1 MIMKNIIW
9 MSIWTLGFFAT
20 GVFLFW
26 EGIKLLK
33 QKRLIENI
41 PTSKIRSLAMGL
53 VEIYGEVVPAYKE
66 ILKSPFSN
74 KDCVYYSYTIEEYR
88 SSGKSSHWVTV
99 SSGHEEQPFYL
110 KDDTGG
116 VLIDSKGAN
125 VNVSRDFEFKP
136 GFGRKT
142 PDAIINFLN
151 AKGMSRK
158 TLFGFVSFGPDEK
171 NMRYREHFIAPK
183 DKLYIMGTAAD
194 NPFVEDGTAKNS
206 VEDIMIQNGKN
217 EKMYY
222 ISDKP
227 ENTLLKE
234 IKWKMLGCIFGGACL
249 SIASLIISFKYMFNL
264 L

>member
-1 MIMKNIIW
+1 MTDIIE
-9 MSIWTLGFFAT
+9 MFIWTLGFFAT

-99 SSGHEEQPFYL
+99 ENGHNEQPFYL

-116 VLIDSKGAN
+116 VLIDSKGAK
-125 VNVSRDFEFKP
+125 VNVSRDFEFNT
-136 GFGRKT
+136 GFGKKT
-142 PDAIINFLN
+142 PDLVLNFLKS
-151 AKGMSRK
+151 KGMSHK
-158 TLFGFVSFGPDEK
+158 TLFGFGK
-171 NMRYREHFIAPK
+171 TMRYKEHFIAPK
-183 DKLYIMGTAAD
+183 DKLYIMGTASD
-194 NPFVEDGTAKNS
+194 NPFVEDGTAKNN
-206 VEDIMIQNGKN
+206 VEDIIIQKGKN

-222 ISDKP
+222 ISDKQ
-227 ENTLLKE
+227 ENALLKE
-234 IKWKMLGCIFGGACL
+234 IKWKMLGFIFGGALLSVVCL
-249 SIASLIISFKYMFNL
+249 SIILKYFDL

>member
-1 MIMKNIIW
+1 MIMKDIIW
-9 MSIWTLGFFAT
+9 MSVWTLGFFAT

-53 VEIYGEVVPAYKE
+53 VEIYGEVVPAYE
-66 ILKSPFSN
+66 ELLKSPFSN
-74 KDCVYYSYTIEEYR
+74 KDCVYYSYIIEEYR
-88 SSGKSSHWVTV
+88 SSGKSSSWVTV
-99 SSGHEEQPFYL
+99 DAGRKEQPFYL
-110 KDDTGG
+110 KDNTGG
-116 VLIDSKGAN
+116 VLIDPKGAN
-125 VNVSRDFEFKP
+125 INVSRDFEFNP
-136 GFGRKT
+136 GFGKKT

-151 AKGMSRK
+151 ANGMSHK
-158 TLFGFVSFGPDEK
+158 TLFGFGNK
-171 NMRYREHFIAPK
+171 TMRYKEYFIAPK

-194 NPFVEDGTAKNS
+194 NPFVEDGTAKDN
-206 VEDIMIQNGKN
+206 VEDVMIQKGNN
-217 EKMYY
+217 EKIYY

-234 IKWKMLGCIFGGACL
+234 IKWKVLGYMIGGACL

>member
-1 MIMKNIIW
+1 MIIKSIFW
-9 MSIWTLGFFAT
+9 MSVLILGFFAT

-26 EGIKLLK
+26 EGIKLSK

-53 VEIYGEVVPAYKE
+53 VEIYGEVVLAYKE

-88 SSGKSSHWVTV
+88 SSGKSSSWVTV
-99 SSGHEEQPFYL
+99 DAGRKEQPFYL
-110 KDDTGG
+110 KDDTSG
-116 VLIDSKGAN
+116 VLIDSKGATIN
-125 VNVSRDFEFKP
+125 ISRDFEFDTT
-136 GFGRKT
+136 GFGKKT
-142 PDAIINFLN
+142 PDTIINFLN
-151 AKGMSRK
+151 SKGMTHK
-158 TLFGFVSFGPDEK
+158 TLFGFGNK
-171 NMRYREHFIAPK
+171 TMRYKEHFIAPK
-183 DKLYIMGTAAD
+183 DKIYILGTAAD
-194 NPFVEDGTAKNS
+194 NPFVEDGTAKDN
-206 VEDIMIQNGKN
+206 VEDVMIQKGKN
-217 EKMYY
+217 EKIYY

-234 IKWKMLGCIFGGACL
+234 MKWKVLGYMVGGACL

>member
-1 MIMKNIIW
+1 MKDIIW

-26 EGIKLLK
+26 NGIKLLK

-74 KDCVYYSYTIEEYR
+74 KDCVYYRYTIEEYR
-88 SSGKSSHWVTV
+88 SSGSSKNSSWVTV
-99 SSGHEEQPFYL
+99 DSGHKEQPFYL

-116 VLIDSKGAN
+116 VLIDPNGAN
-125 VNVSRDFEFKP
+125 INVLRDFEFHTS
-136 GFGRKT
+136 FGKKT
-142 PDAIINFLN
+142 PDTIINFLN
-151 AKGMSRK
+151 ANGMTHK
-158 TLFGFVSFGPDEK
+158 TLFGLGNK
-171 NMRYREHFIAPK
+171 TMRYKEYFIAPK
-183 DKLYIMGTAAD
+183 DKLYIMGTASD
-194 NPFVEDGTAKNS
+194 NPFVEDGTAKNNA
-206 VEDIMIQNGKN
+206 EDIMIQKGNN
-217 EKMYY
+217 EKIYY

-227 ENTLLKE
+227 ENKLLKE
-234 IKWKMLGCIFGGACL
+234 IKWKVLGYIILGACL

>member
-1 MIMKNIIW
+1 MKDIIW
-9 MSIWTLGFFAT
+9 MSVWTLGFFAT

-53 VEIYGEVVPAYKE
+53 VEIYGEVVPAYE
-66 ILKSPFSN
+66 ELLKSPFSN
-74 KDCVYYSYTIEEYR
+74 KDCVYYSYIIEEYR
-88 SSGKSSHWVTV
+88 SSGKSSSWVTV
-99 SSGHEEQPFYL
+99 DAGRKEQPFYL
-110 KDDTGG
+110 KDNTGG
-116 VLIDSKGAN
+116 VLIDPKGAN
-125 VNVSRDFEFKP
+125 INVSRDFEFNP
-136 GFGRKT
+136 GFGKKT

-151 AKGMSRK
+151 ANGMSHK
-158 TLFGFVSFGPDEK
+158 TLFGFGNK
-171 NMRYREHFIAPK
+171 TMRYKEYFIAPK

-194 NPFVEDGTAKNS
+194 NPFVEDGTAKDN
-206 VEDIMIQNGKN
+206 VEDVMIQKGNN
-217 EKMYY
+217 EKIYY

-234 IKWKMLGCIFGGACL
+234 IKWKVLGYMIGGACL

>member
-1 MIMKNIIW
+1 MTDIVEMF
-9 MSIWTLGFFAT
+9 IWTLTFFVI
-20 GVFLFW
+20 GIVLFW
-26 EGIKLLK
+26 NGLKLLK

-74 KDCVYYSYTIEEYR
+74 KDCVYYIYTIEEYR

-99 SSGHEEQPFYL
+99 KKDSEGQPFYL

-116 VLIDSKGAN
+116 VLIDSKGAK
-125 VNVSRDFEFKP
+125 VNVSRDFEFKT

-142 PDAIINFLN
+142 PDAIINFLKAN
-151 AKGMSRK
+151 GMSHK
-158 TLFGFVSFGPDEK
+158 TLFGFGK
-171 NMRYREHFIAPK
+171 TMRYKEHFIAPK

-194 NPFVEDGTAKNS
+194 NPFVENGTAKNN
-206 VEDIMIQNGKN
+206 VEDIIIQKGKN

-227 ENTLLKE
+227 ENALLKE
-234 IKWKMLGCIFGGACL
+234 IKWKMLGFIFGGALLSVVCL
-249 SIASLIISFKYMFNL
+249 SIILKYFNL

>member
-1 MIMKNIIW
+1 MTDIIE
-9 MSIWTLGFFAT
+9 MFIWTLAFFVT
-20 GVFLFW
+20 GVVLFW
-26 EGIKLLK
+26 NGINLLK

-74 KDCVYYSYTIEEYR
+74 KDCVYYSYTIEEYQ

-99 SSGHEEQPFYL
+99 ENGHDEQPFYL
-110 KDDTGG
+110 KDDTGS

-125 VNVSRDFEFKP
+125 VNVSRDFEFKT

-142 PDAIINFLN
+142 PDAVLNFLN
-151 AKGMSRK
+151 ANGMSHK
-158 TLFGFVSFGPDEK
+158 TLFGFSK
-171 NMRYREHFIAPK
+171 TMRYREHFIAPK

-194 NPFVEDGTAKNS
+194 NPFVEDGTAKNN
-206 VEDIMIQNGKN
+206 VEDIIIQKGKN

-227 ENTLLKE
+227 ENALLKE
-234 IKWKMLGCIFGGACL
+234 IKWKIFGYTFGGACL
-249 SIASLIISFKYMFNL
+249 SLISLTITLKYFNL

>member
-1 MIMKNIIW
+1 MKDIIW
-9 MSIWTLGFFAT
+9 MFIWTLGFFAT

-26 EGIKLLK
+26 NGINLLK

-88 SSGKSSHWVTV
+88 SSGKSSSWVTV
-99 SSGHEEQPFYL
+99 ESGREEQPFYL

-125 VNVSRDFEFKP
+125 VNVSRDFEFNP
-136 GFGRKT
+136 GFGRKP
-142 PDAIINFLN
+142 PDAVLNFLKS
-151 AKGMSRK
+151 KGMTHK
-158 TLFGFVSFGPDEK
+158 TLFGFGEK
-171 NMRYREHFIAPK
+171 TMRYREHFIAPK

-194 NPFVEDGTAKNS
+194 NPFVEDGTAKNN
-206 VEDIMIQNGKN
+206 VEDIIIQKGEN
-217 EKMYY
+217 EQIYY
-222 ISDKP
+222 ISDKH
-227 ENTLLKE
+227 ENALLKE
-234 IKWKMLGCIFGGACL
+234 MKWKLLGYIVGGSCL
-249 SIASLIISFKYMFNL
+249 SIASLIISFKYFFNL

>member
-1 MIMKNIIW
+1 MIMKDIIW
-9 MSIWTLGFFAT
+9 MSIWTLAFFVT

-26 EGIKLLK
+26 NGIKLLK

-99 SSGHEEQPFYL
+99 ENGHNEQPFYL

-125 VNVSRDFEFKP
+125 INVLRDFEFNT
-136 GFGRKT
+136 GFGKKT
-142 PDAIINFLN
+142 PDLVLNFLKS
-151 AKGMSRK
+151 KGMNHK
-158 TLFGFVSFGPDEK
+158 TLFGFGK
-171 NMRYREHFIAPK
+171 TMRYKEHFIAPK
-183 DKLYIMGTAAD
+183 DKLYIMGTASD
-194 NPFVEDGTAKNS
+194 NPFVEDGTAKNN
-206 VEDIMIQNGKN
+206 VEDIIIQKGKN

-222 ISDKP
+222 ISDKQ
-227 ENTLLKE
+227 ENALLKE
-234 IKWKMLGCIFGGACL
+234 IKWKMLGFIFGGALLSVVCL
-249 SIASLIISFKYMFNL
+249 QYLRKQLISE
-264 L
+264 

>member
-1 MIMKNIIW
+1 MADIIE
-9 MSIWTLGFFAT
+9 MFIWTLAFFVT
-20 GVFLFW
+20 GIVLFW
-26 EGIKLLK
+26 NGIKLLK

-74 KDCVYYSYTIEEYR
+74 KDCVYYSYTIDEYR
-88 SSGKSSHWVTV
+88 SSGKSSRWVNV
-99 SSGHEEQPFYL
+99 KKDSQGQPFYL

-116 VLIDSKGAN
+116 VLIDSKGAKIN
-125 VNVSRDFEFKP
+125 ISRDFEFKT

-142 PDAIINFLN
+142 PDTVINFLKSN
-151 AKGMSRK
+151 GMSNK
-158 TLFGFVSFGPDEK
+158 TLFGFDK
-171 NMRYREHFIAPK
+171 TMRYREYFIAPK

-194 NPFVEDGTAKNS
+194 NPFVEDGTAKNNID
-206 VEDIMIQNGKN
+206 DIMIQKGKN
-217 EKMYY
+217 EKIYY

-227 ENTLLKE
+227 ENALLKE
-234 IKWKMLGCIFGGACL
+234 VKWKMLGCIFGGACL
-249 SIASLIISFKYMFNL
+249 SLISLTIILKYFNL

>member
-1 MIMKNIIW
+1 MIMKDIIW

-88 SSGKSSHWVTV
+88 SSGKSSSWVV
-99 SSGHEEQPFYL
+99 IDAGRKEQPFYL

-125 VNVSRDFEFKP
+125 VNVSRDFEFNP
-136 GFGRKT
+136 GFGRKP
-142 PDAIINFLN
+142 PDEILNFLKS
-151 AKGMSRK
+151 KGMSRK
-158 TLFGFVSFGPDEK
+158 TLFGFIRFGSDEK
-171 NMRYREHFIAPK
+171 NMRYREHFIVPK

-194 NPFVEDGTAKNS
+194 NPFVEDCTAKNN
-206 VEDIMIQNGKN
+206 VEDVMIQKGKN

-227 ENTLLKE
+227 ENTLLKK
-234 IKWKMLGCIFGGACL
+234 IKWEIFGYIFGGACL
-249 SIASLIISFKYMFNL
+249 SIASLIISFKYFFNL